1 MFPLQVWV
9 TQRGITGFRHAVIL
23 GAAFVFAGTVIRSIP
38 SFCGQTFRQ
47 SFPAILMLHL
57 GQILNA
63 AGGPLCMGTES
74 RLSCLWF
81 RENEHA
87 TSTSIAVTA
96 NAVGTTI
103 GF

>member
-1 MFPLQVWV
+1 M
-9 TQRGITGFRHAVIL
+9 IL

-38 SFCGQTFRQ
+38 CFCSQSFRQ
-47 SFPAILMLHL
+47 SFPAIMMLHV
-57 GQILNA
+57 GQMLNA

-81 RENEHA
+81 RENERA

-103 GF
+103 GWRLSIFKEGPL